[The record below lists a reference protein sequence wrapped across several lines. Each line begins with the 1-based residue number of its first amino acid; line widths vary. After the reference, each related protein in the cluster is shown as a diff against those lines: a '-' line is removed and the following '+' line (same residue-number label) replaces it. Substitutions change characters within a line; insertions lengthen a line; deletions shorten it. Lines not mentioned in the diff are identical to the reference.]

1 MFTCGSLLIMCDQW
15 FPSCDRLTAIA
26 VAVVSADDILSSAVE
41 AGKRCARGV
50 DFVSSPESGYL
61 KGKDGARKSISEV
74 RLLMSHYVLHSWD
87 QRSAAREEIAFDSV
101 SIAGALDKAKNI
113 ASGTKADLYENGRPV
128 CSMELVGKT
137 GVWLIGKPNES
148 TED

>member
-1 MFTCGSLLIMCDQW
+1 
-15 FPSCDRLTAIA
+15 
-26 VAVVSADDILSSAVE
+26 
-41 AGKRCARGV
+41 
-50 DFVSSPESGYL
+50 
-61 KGKDGARKSISEV
+61 
-74 RLLMSHYVLHSWD
+74 MSHYVLHSWD

-101 SIAGALDKAKNI
+101 SIAGALDKAI
-113 ASGTKADLYENGRPV
+113 YENGRPV

>member
-1 MFTCGSLLIMCDQW
+1 MCDQW

-26 VAVVSADDILSSAVE
+26 FAVVSADDILSSAVE
-41 AGKRCARGV
+41 AGKRCATSV
-50 DFVSSPESGYL
+50 DFVSSPESEYL
-61 KGKDGARKSISEV
+61 KGKDGDRKSISEV

-101 SIAGALDKAKNI
+101 SIAGALDKAKKV
-113 ASGTKADLYENGRPV
+113 ASGTKADLYEDGRPV

>member
-1 MFTCGSLLIMCDQW
+1 MFTCGSLLIMCYQW

-61 KGKDGARKSISEV
+61 KGKDGDRKSISEV

-87 QRSAAREEIAFDSV
+87 
-101 SIAGALDKAKNI
+101 
-113 ASGTKADLYENGRPV
+113 
-128 CSMELVGKT
+128 
-137 GVWLIGKPNES
+137 
-148 TED
+148 